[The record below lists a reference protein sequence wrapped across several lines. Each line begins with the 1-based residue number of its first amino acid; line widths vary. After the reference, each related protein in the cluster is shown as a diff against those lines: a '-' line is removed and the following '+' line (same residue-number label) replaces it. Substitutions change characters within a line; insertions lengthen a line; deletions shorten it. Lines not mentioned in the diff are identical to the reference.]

1 MSRRVENASASAGN
15 DYTIP
20 IIVGGRGSIVQRLNM
35 RGVSTILLILVSG
48 GRGRVAAFV
57 SPQIP
62 TIRTTTHTYYLQET
76 ANTQPIDKEEEVTEI
91 EGHHHETKK
100 KYVIIGGGWGG
111 WGAAKSLCESGI
123 DNLEV
128 IMIDALPDPT
138 GKTPYL
144 SPSGKPVEGENLFIS
159 YII

>member
-1 MSRRVENASASAGN
+1 
-15 DYTIP
+15 
-20 IIVGGRGSIVQRLNM
+20 M

-48 GRGRVAAFV
+48 GRGRVEAFV

-62 TIRTTTHTYYLQET
+62 TIRTT
-76 ANTQPIDKEEEVTEI
+76 ANTPQPIDKEEEVTEI
-91 EGHHHETKK
+91 EGHHHKKKK
-100 KYVIIGGGWGG
+100 KYVVIGAGWGG
-111 WGAAKSLCESGI
+111 WGAAKGLCESGI

>member
-1 MSRRVENASASAGN
+1 
-15 DYTIP
+15 
-20 IIVGGRGSIVQRLNM
+20 M

-48 GRGRVAAFV
+48 GRGRVEAFV

-91 EGHHHETKK
+91 EGHHHKKKK
-100 KYVIIGGGWGG
+100 KYVVIGGGWGG

>member
-1 MSRRVENASASAGN
+1 M
-15 DYTIP
+15 
-20 IIVGGRGSIVQRLNM
+20 VGGGSIVQRLLNM
-35 RGVSTILLILVSG
+35 RGVSTILLMLVS
-48 GRGRVAAFV
+48 RVRVAAFV
-57 SPQIP
+57 SPQIS
-62 TIRTTTHTYYLQET
+62 TIRYRTTHTYYLQET
-76 ANTQPIDKEEEVTEI
+76 ANTPQPIDKEEEEVTEI

-100 KYVIIGGGWGG
+100 KYVVIGAGWGG

-123 DNLEV
+123 DNLEA
-128 IMIDALPDPT
+128 IMIDALSDPT

>member
-1 MSRRVENASASAGN
+1 MPVETN
-15 DYTIP
+15 
-20 IIVGGRGSIVQRLNM
+20 
-35 RGVSTILLILVSG
+35 
-48 GRGRVAAFV
+48 FV

-76 ANTQPIDKEEEVTEI
+76 ANTQPIVKEEEVTDI

-100 KYVIIGGGWGG
+100 KYVVIGGGWGG

-144 SPSGKPVEGENLFIS
+144 SPSGKPVEGENLFTS